1 MGHLENVL
9 DFAYTQADV
18 KDIKMKRDV
27 KAVQLSDEYFRMQ
40 YMDMKEGLDD
50 DGNYREKIYD
60 DSTKYF
66 NIVMTNPAFSY
77 DRDTNVIS
85 VDPGTEPE
93 QDGEMIITWKNSG

>member
-1 MGHLENVL
+1 
-9 DFAYTQADV
+9 
-18 KDIKMKRDV
+18 MKRDV

-66 NIVMTNPAFSY
+66 NIVMTNPAFS
-77 DRDTNVIS
+77 
-85 VDPGTEPE
+85 
-93 QDGEMIITWKNSG
+93 